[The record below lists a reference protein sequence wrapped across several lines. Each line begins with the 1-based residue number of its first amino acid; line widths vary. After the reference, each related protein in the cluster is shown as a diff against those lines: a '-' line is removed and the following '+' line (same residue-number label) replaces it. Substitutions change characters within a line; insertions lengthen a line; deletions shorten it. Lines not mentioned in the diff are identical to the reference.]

1 MIKNKTIRKPKF
13 SKTLLKCLLS
23 MAAVAIIICVLFTA
37 TLNSILKNTIALSE
51 SMLLEDIHS
60 AFTNGFDPDSD
71 YMCLDSASSI
81 NVTVN
86 EAPKS
91 IGRDVAIFV
100 DGKLYTYTNGGFTHN
115 LQITDIDTDTVL
127 EISDGSIISI
137 IKIKGSYENSE
148 SPLFLYRDYA
158 DQSIIESVFPVFS
171 GYFFNGDSPDVIQ
184 CVVTDEN
191 GDEDSDRLVIS
202 SYVDDPVSY
211 DESKFTENLGDVR
224 VFYDAAGNVHTYAV
238 KATPNIYIKNI
249 FQNTKGAMFIIYAL
263 VLVLCLIIGAILS
276 VIFYYRSKNIYDAF
290 TYRTDLTNALAHD
303 LKTPLMAISSYAENY
318 GASSDSSKKDY
329 YVGKISENVSYMDN
343 LIAGALS
350 LSKAESSEE
359 VIKEDFNVK
368 AVVDE
373 VLEQLSSNVLEKNL
387 KVNVNNLKDNKITSD
402 KIIFKSAIVSLLENS
417 VKYAKPSSEIVVS
430 SSDSEILK
438 IVNSFEGEIENKDK
452 LKEAFIRGNKA
463 RGENDGF
470 GLGLSI
476 ADKKLGSLGLNLDIS
491 IDGDK
496 FTSVVK

>member
-23 MAAVAIIICVLFTA
+23 MTAVAIIICVLFT
-37 TLNSILKNTIALSE
+37 TVLNAILKNTIALSE

-60 AFTNGFDPDSD
+60 AFTNGIDPDSD

-100 DGKLYTYTNGGFTHN
+100 DGKLYAYTNGGFAHSF
-115 LQITDIDTDTVL
+115 QITDIDTDTVL
-127 EISDGSIISI
+127 EISDGSIISV
-137 IKIKGSYENSE
+137 IKIDGSYENSE

-158 DQSIIESVFPVFS
+158 DQSIVESLFPVFS

-184 CVVTDEN
+184 YVVVDEN
-191 GDEDSDRLVIS
+191 GGEDSDRFVVS
-202 SYVDDPVSY
+202 SCVGDPASF
-211 DESKFTENLGDVR
+211 DESKFTENLGGVR

-249 FQNTKGAMFIIYAL
+249 FQNTKGAMFVIYAL
-263 VLVLCLIIGAILS
+263 VLVVCLIIGAILS

-318 GASSDSSKKDY
+318 GVTNDPSKRDY
-329 YVGKISENVSYMDN
+329 YVSKISENTAYMTS
-343 LIAGALS
+343 LIAGVLALS
-350 LSKAESSEE
+350 KTENPETITKEE
-359 VIKEDFNVK
+359 FAIKS
-368 AVVDE
+368 VVEE
-373 VLEQLSSNVLEKNL
+373 VLEQLSDLISTKKL
-387 KVNVNNLKDNKITSD
+387 KINTSNLKDSELNSD
-402 KIIFKSAIVSLLENS
+402 KTIFKAAVVALIENS
-417 VKYAKPSSEIVVS
+417 VKFAKPSSEIIIS
-430 SSDSEILK
+430 SSDSETLK
-438 IVNSFEGEIENKDK
+438 IVNSYEGEIENKEK

-476 ADKKLGSLGLNLDIS
+476 ADKKLSNLGMNLDVIV
-491 IDGDK
+491 DGDK
-496 FTSVVK
+496 FTAVIK